1 MMNAKSKMKVFY
13 AEGIIEMNTTF
24 AKMTQNP
31 LSDEYALLQKTR
43 MENPTFTVR
52 RRQIKTNPKKDTYK
66 GLTYEYMED
75 YILTHGTPEERKKTY
90 DEYNE
95 LRLIA
100 ECHSKAY
107 RYPTIKRWFLNKYPE
122 IMEFGMKVQ
131 DVAIPQEPVVQELPK
146 AA

>member
-1 MMNAKSKMKVFY
+1 MNGFLKVKHSKCQLVMSR
-13 AEGIIEMNTTF
+13 EF
-24 AKMTQNP
+24 AKYANDTM
-31 LSDEYALLQKTR
+31 SEEYAHLQRVRQDYPHYQTVLRTITR
-43 MENPTFTVR
+43 NSNKES
-52 RRQIKTNPKKDTYK
+52 YK

-75 YILTHGTPEERKKTY
+75 YILTHGTREERKKTF

-100 ECHSKAY
+100 ECHSKAH

-122 IMEFGMKVQ
+122 IMEFGMTVQ
-131 DVAIPQEPVVQELPK
+131 DVAIPQEPMVQELSK

>member
-1 MMNAKSKMKVFY
+1 MNGFLKVDHSKRQLVMSR
-13 AEGIIEMNTTF
+13 EF
-24 AKMTQNP
+24 AKFANDTM
-31 LSDEYALLQKTR
+31 SEEYAHLQCVRQDYPHYQTVLRTITR
-43 MENPTFTVR
+43 NNNKES
-52 RRQIKTNPKKDTYK
+52 YK

-75 YILTHGTPEERKKTY
+75 YILTHGTQEERKKTY